1 MIRLIIAFFILTVLI
16 GVGINQF
23 RSMNGKEK
31 WELTKIAAYA
41 TMCSL
46 LSITLLTAL
55 VVLF

>member
-1 MIRLIIAFFILTVLI
+1 MIRLILAFLILTALI
-16 GVGINQF
+16 GVGISQF
-23 RSMNGKEK
+23 QAMNGKEK

>member
-1 MIRLIIAFFILTVLI
+1 MIRLILAFFILTVLI
-16 GVGINQF
+16 GVGISQF
-23 RSMNGKEK
+23 RSMNGQEK

-46 LSITLLTAL
+46 LSMTLLTAL

>member
-1 MIRLIIAFFILTVLI
+1 MIRVILAFFILTVLI
-16 GVGINQF
+16 GIGISQF
-23 RSMNGKEK
+23 RAMNGQEK
-31 WELTKIAAYA
+31 WELTKIVAYA

>member
-1 MIRLIIAFFILTVLI
+1 MIGLVLAFFILTVLI
-16 GVGINQF
+16 GVGVSHF
-23 RSMNGKEK
+23 RAMNGQEK
-31 WELTKIAAYA
+31 WELTKIVAYA

>member
-1 MIRLIIAFFILTVLI
+1 MIGLILAFIILTVLI
-16 GVGINQF
+16 SIGISQF
-23 RSMNGKEK
+23 RGLNGQEK
-31 WELTKIAAYA
+31 WQLTKILAYA